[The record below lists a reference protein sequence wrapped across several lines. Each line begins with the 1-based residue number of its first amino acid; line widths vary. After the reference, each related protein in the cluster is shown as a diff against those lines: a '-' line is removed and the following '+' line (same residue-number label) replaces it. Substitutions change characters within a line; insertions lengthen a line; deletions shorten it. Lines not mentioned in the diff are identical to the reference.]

1 MKKIENQKQTNTMLS
16 NVNSD
21 WGMPELAN
29 KIQDS
34 IKFEFQIQQ
43 LIF

>member
-1 MKKIENQKQTNTMLS
+1 MKKIKNQKQTNKMLS

-21 WGMPELAN
+21 LGMPELAN

-34 IKFEFQIQQ
+34 VKFEFQIQQ

>member
-1 MKKIENQKQTNTMLS
+1 MKKIKNQKQTNKMLS

-21 WGMPELAN
+21 LGTPAN

-34 IKFEFQIQQ
+34 VKFEFQIQQ

>member
-1 MKKIENQKQTNTMLS
+1 M
-16 NVNSD
+16 NSD
-21 WGMPELAN
+21 LGMPELAN

-34 IKFEFQIQQ
+34 VKFEFQIQQ

>member
-1 MKKIENQKQTNTMLS
+1 MLS

-21 WGMPELAN
+21 LGMPELAN

-34 IKFEFQIQQ
+34 VKFAISDTTVN
-43 LIF
+43 LLV